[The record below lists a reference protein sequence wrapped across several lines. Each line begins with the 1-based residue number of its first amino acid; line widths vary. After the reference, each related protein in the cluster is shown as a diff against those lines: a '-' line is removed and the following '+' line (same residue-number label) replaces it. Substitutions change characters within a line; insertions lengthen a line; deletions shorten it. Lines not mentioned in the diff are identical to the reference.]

1 MRHLSHFNKKCV
13 FCSRL
18 VGLDGLDAANSTGV
32 ALERC
37 SGVRCP
43 DPVVGIWRTCDETSF
58 WILCIVLETPQAG
71 RSGLGKSMFLY
82 KLDVD

>member
-1 MRHLSHFNKKCV
+1 M
-13 FCSRL
+13 
-18 VGLDGLDAANSTGV
+18 GLEGLDAANSIGM

-37 SGVRCP
+37 SGIRRL
-43 DPVVGIWRTCDETSF
+43 DPVVGIWRTCNKTSF

-71 RSGLGKSMFLY
+71 RPGLGKSAFLY